1 MSSSPEQ
8 DFIGLH
14 IRAVGTWTNKLY
26 EFVDELTLAQKKSIE
41 DADKQL
47 RLEVPKGT
55 AGHRAEASP
64 KEVQLATITFSQDT

>member
-47 RLEVPKGT
+47 RLEVPKVSSHG
-55 AGHRAEASP
+55 AETSP
-64 KEVQLATITFSQDT
+64 KEVQSATITFSQDT

>member
-8 DFIGLH
+8 DFIGIH

-47 RLEVPKGT
+47 QLEVPKVSSHG
-55 AGHRAEASP
+55 AEASP
-64 KEVQLATITFSQDT
+64 KEVQSATITFSQDT